1 MTPRDDGGHGLGRT
15 EGWAPLHETDAG
27 AVAAAAGAGGDATA
41 HDGPKGAVAET
52 GTTIVGVTTD
62 DATVLAAD
70 RRASLGGRFVASKS
84 VEKIDEVHPTAA
96 VAGSG
101 SVGGLQQ
108 FVSTLRAEASLYE
121 QRRGESM
128 SLTALSTLAGN
139 LLAQL
144 PLPVVPLLGGV
155 DADGPA
161 VYQLDP
167 GGGVM
172 ETPYAAGGSGMQVA
186 YGVLEREFEAGLGQ
200 EAATDVAAR
209 AVAAATERDTASG
222 DGLTVATLTAEGVDT
237 TARELEVDR

>member
-1 MTPRDDGGHGLGRT
+1 MPTPRDGDHALGRA
-15 EGWAPLHETDAG
+15 EGWAPLHETDPA
-27 AVAAAAGAGGDATA
+27 AVAGGAGGDATT
-41 HDGPKGAVAET
+41 HDGPAGAVAET

-84 VEKIDEVHPTAA
+84 VEKIDGVHPTAA

-108 FVSTLRAEASLYE
+108 FVSALRAEASLYE
-121 QRRGESM
+121 RRRGDTM

-139 LLAQL
+139 LLASM

-155 DADGPA
+155 DEDGPT

-172 ETPYAAGGSGMQVA
+172 DTPYAAGGSGMQVA
-186 YGVLEREFEAGLGQ
+186 YGVLEREFDADADPET
-200 EAATDVAAR
+200 AADVAAN

-222 DGLTVATLTAEGVDT
+222 NGLTLATLTAEGMDT
-237 TARELEVDR
+237 AERELEAHR